1 MFNSAAADKYYKQA
15 SGSTVKYMTA
25 QVGGLTQTSK
35 MPWLSYSLSAA
46 ACNVGSQLRDVEG
59 TVCHKCYGCT
69 GFYQMQ
75 STIDAQARRL
85 SILLDNPERWAG
97 YMAAL
102 IERKSSNIIMSKRY
116 FRWHDCGDLQ
126 GGVHFHAIAWIAMR
140 VPGVS
145 FYLPTK
151 EKWCSELARPNN
163 LIVRH
168 SVPMI
173 GQRAPSPST
182 KLWAIGQWAP
192 SPSTKLWATV
202 GVSDEGFQCPAKD
215 QGGECKTC
223 RACWSKSIPVIN
235 YTEQ

>member
-1 MFNSAAADKYYKQA
+1 MFNSSVVEEYYKRA
-15 SGSTVKYMTA
+15 THSTVKYMTA
-25 QVGGLTQTSK
+25 KVGGLTQTSK

-69 GFYQMQ
+69 GFYRMQ

-85 SILLDNPERWAG
+85 AILLGDTEQWAAD
-97 YMAAL
+97 MAAL
-102 IERKSSNIIMSKRY
+102 IERKSGNIIMSKRY

-126 GGVHFHAIAWIAMR
+126 SKAHFYAIAWIAMR

-151 EKWCSELARPNN
+151 ERWCRDLARPNN

-168 SVPMI
+168 SMPMI
-173 GQRAPSPST
+173 GQRAHSPST
-182 KLWAIGQWAP
+182 RLH
-192 SPSTKLWATV
+192 ATV
-202 GVSDEGFQCPAKD
+202 GVADHGFQCPAKEQD
-215 QGGECKTC
+215 GQCNDC
-223 RACWSKSIPVIN
+223 RACWNPDIPVIN
-235 YTEQ
+235 YPQQ